1 MLIDYENVQP
11 SYMAALDADHFH
23 VLVFVGASQTKV
35 TYEVA
40 SALQEMGDRAEYIK
54 ISSNGSN
61 ALDFHSYSV
70 LHRENCSPRAGFIL
84 SHNFKRLRF

>member
-1 MLIDYENVQP
+1 MKTKKTPITLRPIESITKKPYKNATHGECVLRKNYVLIDYENVQP

-40 SALQEMGDRAEYIK
+40 SALQEMGDRAEYI
-54 ISSNGSN
+54 
-61 ALDFHSYSV
+61 
-70 LHRENCSPRAGFIL
+70 
-84 SHNFKRLRF
+84 